1 MKKGSAK
8 LKDKRFYENYL
19 DIFLNENSKINLIS
33 KNDEKFLW
41 EKHVYD
47 SLAIEYFFEKYNP
60 KISTLLDI
68 GTGGGFPAIPIALTY
83 PKLSVYA
90 LDSIKKKICAIE
102 KINIGNITLEN
113 ISSLIINPQKINFK
127 KYQEIFT
134 DNYKKINYC
143 IGKGTIPYFPDG
155 TKIINMNVII
165 KEKYD
170 WTKFIS
176 CLKEQTSKL
185 KDSLIQKLIEFIKE
199 GNYYDALRE
208 EFKLRIKGNFIIK
221 QCIAMKT
228 KPLLSL

>member
-1 MKKGSAK
+1 MIPNYLYLYIVLSLLVTTNCRNIFRKQPNSNK
-8 LKDKRFYENYL
+8 LKDF
-19 DIFLNENSKINLIS
+19 
-33 KNDEKFLW
+33 
-41 EKHVYD
+41 
-47 SLAIEYFFEKYNP
+47 
-60 KISTLLDI
+60 
-68 GTGGGFPAIPIALTY
+68 
-83 PKLSVYA
+83 
-90 LDSIKKKICAIE
+90 IKCAIE